1 MPALVREEVFITNA
15 VLCNPKDEQGRN
27 DRPTATEI
35 GNCAEYQRET
45 VDLIQPRYVVAL
57 GQKGL
62 DVLHVIEPHGMTL
75 KGHVAS
81 AVDWR
86 GVKVVP
92 LYHPS
97 ARAMVHRPFD
107 QQVMD
112 YQALKEILK
121 ADPEVDWTGRESP

>member
-1 MPALVREEVFITNA
+1 M
-15 VLCNPKDEQGRN
+15 
-27 DRPTATEI
+27 
-35 GNCAEYQRET
+35 
-45 VDLIQPRYVVAL
+45 DLIQPRYVVAL

-62 DVLHVIEPHGMTL
+62 DVLHVSEPHGMTL
-75 KGHVAS
+75 KGHVATP
-81 AVDWR
+81 VDWR